1 MYKTSVEIAAA
12 FGWRA
17 RGKDTTVSFPRSLV
31 GAEAGAL
38 VFLSRENPEAVAALN
53 ALEDV
58 TCITTSAIADQ
69 LDCAV
74 IEHTNPRL
82 AFALIVGRL
91 FVSQPPAGISEFS
104 VVAADAQIGDGVAIG
119 PGCVISSGVCIG
131 ADTRI
136 HAQVVI
142 AANSVIGS
150 HCVIKSN
157 TTIGESGFGFAK
169 DEAGTPV
176 HFTHLGSVEIG
187 DYVEIGANCTVV
199 RAALDKTVVE
209 DYVKTDDHVH
219 IAHNCK
225 IGTRTQIAAGAII
238 SGSVSVA
245 ADVWIGPNATI
256 SDYIQIGEGA
266 RIAIGAVVLRDVEP
280 RATMIG
286 NPAKSVSRQKSE

>member
-1 MYKTSVEIAAA
+1 MHMTSKEIAAA
-12 FGWRA
+12 FGWPV
-17 RGKDTTVSFPRSLV
+17 RGKDTSVLFARSLA

-38 VFLSRENPEAVAALN
+38 VFLSQENMEAVAALN
-53 ALEDV
+53 ALANV
-58 TCITTSAIADQ
+58 TCITTPVIADK
-69 LDCAV
+69 LDCTV

-82 AFALIVGRL
+82 AFALVVGRF
-91 FVSQPPAGISEFS
+91 FVSQPTAGISEYS
-104 VVAADAQIGDGVAIG
+104 VVAADVKIGDGVGIG
-119 PGCVISSGVCIG
+119 PGCVIGAGVSIG
-131 ADTRI
+131 AGTRI

-142 AANSVIGS
+142 AANSVIGA

-169 DEAGTPV
+169 DAVGTPV
-176 HFTHLGSVEIG
+176 HFPHLGTVEIG

-199 RAALDKTVVE
+199 RAALDKTIVE

-219 IAHNCK
+219 IAHNCR
-225 IGTRTQIAAGAII
+225 IGARTQVAAGAII
-238 SGSVSVA
+238 SGSVTVA

-280 RATMIG
+280 GATMIG
-286 NPAKSVSRQKSE
+286 NPAKSVSR

>member
-1 MYKTSVEIAAA
+1 MHMTSVEIAAA
-12 FGWRA
+12 FGLQV
-17 RGKDTTVSFPRSLV
+17 RGKDTLVQFARSLAS
-31 GAEAGAL
+31 AEAGAL
-38 VFLSRENPEAVAALN
+38 VFLSRENPETLAALN
-53 ALEDV
+53 AMANI
-58 TCITTSAIADQ
+58 TCITTPAIADK
-69 LDCAV
+69 LGCAV
-74 IEHTNPRL
+74 IEHANPRL
-82 AFALIVGRL
+82 AFALIVGRF
-91 FVSQPPAGISEFS
+91 FVSEPPAGISEYS
-104 VVAADAQIGDGVAIG
+104 AVAADVQIGDDVEIG
-119 PGCVISSGVCIG
+119 PGCVIDTGVCIG
-131 ADTRI
+131 AGTRI

-142 AANSVIGS
+142 AANSVIGA

-176 HFTHLGSVEIG
+176 HFPHLGSVEIG